1 MIYQVPFIFY
11 LKSKRRAT
19 SNSVL
24 QNRSCRVKRVRPQI
38 HGPLQRPLLGDCPS
52 GGGCC
57 WNPLLQIMLLHL
69 LKTKYVKVCAT
80 SSTINTQNQAEAWGS
95 WARVTGTRHGMQ
107 ESGVLCARDHEVPP
121 SRRRRRS
128 LGEMF
133 YSSFSCSFFWKQTG
147 RMESTASTPS
157 TAREFQDTASPAVV
171 SLYSVVPAL
180 MATNEGGATPDGAPR
195 EHTLTKQPL
204 NGTSQ
209 FKHDNTELKTSE
221 WNHSEVTF
229 F

>member
-1 MIYQVPFIFY
+1 MCHKFNYKYTKP
-11 LKSKRRAT
+11 S
-19 SNSVL
+19 
-24 QNRSCRVKRVRPQI
+24 RSLGFLSQSHRNPSRHAGVR
-38 HGPLQRPLLGDCPS
+38 S
-52 GGGCC
+52 
-57 WNPLLQIMLLHL
+57 
-69 LKTKYVKVCAT
+69 A
-80 SSTINTQNQAEAWGS
+80 
-95 WARVTGTRHGMQ
+95 
-107 ESGVLCARDHEVPP
+107 LCARDHEVPP
-121 SRRRRRS
+121 SRRRRRRRRS

-221 WNHSEVTF
+221 
-229 F
+229 